1 MIHYDEHQFAYYN
14 LYNARDSDI
23 YIYYLILMTKINN
36 LGIPLND
43 SNFDPNKV
51 NLLAKFNLD
60 NPNLINDIGYV
71 QTLISNSIKY
81 PMLYPL
87 NIYWI
92 NEFNYMIPYNLIDAI
107 KNSIN
112 IGKKYI
118 IIRINIIGE
127 TLHAN
132 ILLIDLINKR
142 ILRFEP
148 QGGINI
154 NSYDYLDDILKNLF
168 LNNQDFKEYKYFRPI
183 DYEPINGFQSLSQET
198 NEYNIR
204 KGDINGFCVAW
215 CTWWIEFYIKNIQN
229 QLFSD
234 NKFKMLIPKVIK
246 KIINSNNLITEY
258 IRNYANYMHKELIN
272 YLTKKNFNFTNLYYD
287 KYNDS
292 ELVFIYKTINDDFLK
307 IN

>member
-1 MIHYDEHQFAYYN
+1 MC
-14 LYNARDSDI
+14 I
-23 YIYYLILMTKINN
+23 YIYHVP
-36 LGIPLND
+36 LG
-43 SNFDPNKV
+43 
-51 NLLAKFNLD
+51 
-60 NPNLINDIGYV
+60 
-71 QTLISNSIKY
+71 
-81 PMLYPL
+81 
-87 NIYWI
+87 
-92 NEFNYMIPYNLIDAI
+92 
-107 KNSIN
+107 
-112 IGKKYI
+112 
-118 IIRINIIGE
+118 
-127 TLHAN
+127 
-132 ILLIDLINKR
+132 
-142 ILRFEP
+142 
-148 QGGINI
+148 
-154 NSYDYLDDILKNLF
+154 LKNLF